1 MLKSKKIGQAEKSML
16 DYCLFRT
23 KGGTSMNSKRIKFAL
38 FISVFALYGCASGSK
53 STSTQTLSTANITTI
68 NKTDAAQMPALH
80 TTEMMNITEDV
91 SALSLMANDA
101 SVSQR
106 FSTLLQNRDV
116 KGSLRTQK
124 AIKNYS
130 VKMNQRIRKKQQEQA
145 KREARTFTPMT
156 TTYGVDCYGCGGED
170 GRGGTS
176 LGVTLDADMG
186 VMMPDGSWQRGIRYG
201 KYYIIAADPSIPL
214 CSIIKI
220 SNHGLS
226 GSGISPDK
234 PYYAIVLDR
243 GGAIY
248 GSHLDL
254 YIGRENSGAIVKVK
268 QTTPKAEIIRVGGKS
283 GPRSCAL

>member
-1 MLKSKKIGQAEKSML
+1 MLKSKKIGQVEKSML

-124 AIKNYS
+124 AITHSQK
-130 VKMNQRIRKKQQEQA
+130 A
-145 KREARTFTPMT
+145 TRT
-156 TTYGVDCYGCGGED
+156 
-170 GRGGTS
+170 
-176 LGVTLDADMG
+176 
-186 VMMPDGSWQRGIRYG
+186 G
-201 KYYIIAADPSIPL
+201 K
-214 CSIIKI
+214 
-220 SNHGLS
+220 
-226 GSGISPDK
+226 
-234 PYYAIVLDR
+234 
-243 GGAIY
+243 
-248 GSHLDL
+248 
-254 YIGRENSGAIVKVK
+254 
-268 QTTPKAEIIRVGGKS
+268 T
-283 GPRSCAL
+283 

>member
-1 MLKSKKIGQAEKSML
+1 
-16 DYCLFRT
+16 
-23 KGGTSMNSKRIKFAL
+23 
-38 FISVFALYGCASGSK
+38 
-53 STSTQTLSTANITTI
+53 
-68 NKTDAAQMPALH
+68 
-80 TTEMMNITEDV
+80 
-91 SALSLMANDA
+91 
-101 SVSQR
+101 
-106 FSTLLQNRDV
+106 
-116 KGSLRTQK
+116 
-124 AIKNYS
+124 
-130 VKMNQRIRKKQQEQA
+130 
-145 KREARTFTPMT
+145 
-156 TTYGVDCYGCGGED
+156 
-170 GRGGTS
+170 
-176 LGVTLDADMG
+176 
-186 VMMPDGSWQRGIRYG
+186 MMPDGSWQRGIRYG